1 MEGTKNPHVQTRFI
15 QCGRQGPD
23 YVAQSTRPRQR
34 GNFGTDEENPHYR
47 IRTLCSMG
55 LSHGGEVG
63 RGNIIR
69 PVRKKESGLAR
80 GESSEYFSL
89 SNQFGN
95 QRHP

>member
-23 YVAQSTRPRQR
+23 YVAQSTCPRQW
-34 GNFGTDEENPHYR
+34 GNFGTDEKYLHPR
-47 IRTLCSMG
+47 IRTLRGMG
-55 LSHGGEVG
+55 LSHGGEVDH
-63 RGNIIR
+63 GNIIR
-69 PVRKKESGLAR
+69 PVRKKETGLAR

>member
-1 MEGTKNPHVQTRFI
+1 
-15 QCGRQGPD
+15 
-23 YVAQSTRPRQR
+23 
-34 GNFGTDEENPHYR
+34 
-47 IRTLCSMG
+47 MG
-55 LSHGGEVG
+55 LSHGGEVDH
-63 RGNIIR
+63 GNIIR